1 MNTPPGHPP
10 AQQPVGVAP
19 RPERTVRFID
29 YSGGPQG
36 VMSRSHPI
44 LATLDSAG
52 NHAISRRLISTTAN
66 AVTGSRRSVHEV
78 VLRGRRAAQPARGSA
93 DPVALRVQSLVR
105 A

>member
-10 AQQPVGVAP
+10 AQQPGVST
-19 RPERTVRFID
+19 RTGNTVRFID
-29 YSGGPQG
+29 YSGGTPG

-66 AVTGSRRSVHEV
+66 GVTGSGRSVHEV

-93 DPVALRVQSLVR
+93 DPGGPASSVAG
-105 A
+105 